1 MGGQAELSS
10 LPIRCTVLLKA
21 AKVNLDDLHF
31 VDRMAETHE
40 LACTYAALILTDD
53 DVPITGDKI
62 STILKAAN
70 VDVEPI
76 WPTLFAKALS
86 SVNVRDL
93 ITNVGS
99 AVGSAPAAAAA
110 APAAGGGAAA
120 AEPAKEEKKEEK
132 KAESESDEDDD
143 MGFGLFD

>member
-1 MGGQAELSS
+1 MGRSNFD
-10 LPIRCTVLLKA
+10 
-21 AKVNLDDLHF
+21 NLHLISIA
-31 VDRMAETHE
+31 MAETHE

-53 DVPITGDKI
+53 DVPITGEKI

-99 AVGSAPAAAAA
+99 AVGSAPAAA
-110 APAAGGGAAA
+110 GAVAA

-143 MGFGLFD
+143 MGF

>member
-1 MGGQAELSS
+1 MGGQADLSY

-99 AVGSAPAAAAA
+99 AVGSAPAAAS
-110 APAAGGGAAA
+110 APAAGGAVAA

>member
-1 MGGQAELSS
+1 MGGHADLSY

-31 VDRMAETHE
+31 VDTMAETHE

-120 AEPAKEEKKEEK
+120 AEPAKGEK

>member
-1 MGGQAELSS
+1 MGGPAELSS
-10 LPIRCTVLLKA
+10 LPIRCTVLLEA
-21 AKVNLDDLHF
+21 AKVNLDGLHF
-31 VDRMAETHE
+31 VRMAETHE

-70 VDVEPI
+70 VDLEPI

-86 SVNVRDL
+86 SVDVRDL

-120 AEPAKEEKKEEK
+120 AEPAKEEKK
-132 KAESESDEDDD
+132 AESESDEDDD